1 MFHCKPTQGGNY
13 CINAF
18 NCPADTDDAP
28 NRLAQ
33 TFHIYGFNPKVM
45 SFSNVLGQGQAKHI
59 LSQALTHSRLS
70 HAYLFYGPDSIGK
83 KLMAVEFAKAL
94 NCLSSETDNPCG
106 NCDSCRKIEGRV
118 HPDFFYL
125 EPTKSTPTARE
136 AAIKIDE
143 IRELQKKLGFLPY
156 EAKAK
161 VTVVDQVDKMNLQA
175 CNAFLKT
182 LEEPPSSTVLILIT
196 SNIYKL
202 LPTMISRCQGIR
214 FNPLTPEHIRE
225 ILQKQEAPEWNPGE
239 IDLRVGRSQGQV
251 SRAMSE
257 EATQTSAYRREMI
270 GLIDQVSFKRVDLL
284 FQWSKAMNKGSEPL
298 PQILDEMTG
307 LLRDLMFI
315 KSGGNTGQL
324 FNTDLWAEL
333 EPVAR
338 RKPLP
343 HLLKMAEAVNQTQ
356 QALSGN
362 ANAQLALET
371 MLLGFCEAA

>member
-1 MFHCKPTQGGNY
+1 
-13 CINAF
+13 
-18 NCPADTDDAP
+18 
-28 NRLAQ
+28 
-33 TFHIYGFNPKVM
+33 M

-59 LSQALTHSRLS
+59 LSQALSHSRLS

-94 NCLSSETDNPCG
+94 NCLSSAPDNACG
-106 NCDSCRKIEGRV
+106 NCDSCRKIESRV
-118 HPDFFYL
+118 HPDFFFL

-161 VTVVDQVDKMNLQA
+161 VAVVDQVEKMNLQA

-214 FNPLTPEHIRE
+214 FNPLPPEHIRE

-251 SRAMSE
+251 SRALSE

-270 GLIDQVSFKRVDLL
+270 GLIDQVSFKRMDLL
-284 FQWSKAMNKGSEPL
+284 FQWSKAMSKGSEPL

-338 RKPLP
+338 RKPLS

-356 QALSGN
+356 YALSGN

-371 MLLGFCEAA
+371 MLLDFCEAA

>member
-1 MFHCKPTQGGNY
+1 
-13 CINAF
+13 
-18 NCPADTDDAP
+18 
-28 NRLAQ
+28 
-33 TFHIYGFNPKVM
+33 M

-59 LSQALTHSRLS
+59 LSQALSQSRLS

-83 KLMAVEFAKAL
+83 KLLAFEFAKAL
-94 NCLSSETDNPCG
+94 NCLSSKTDDACG
-106 NCDSCRKIEGRV
+106 TCDSCRKIGDRV
-118 HPDFFYL
+118 HPDFFFV

-143 IRELQKKLGFLPY
+143 IRELQKKLSFLPY

-161 VTVVDQVDKMNLQA
+161 VAVIDQVEKMNLQA

-196 SNIYKL
+196 SNIYKI

-214 FNPLTPEHIRE
+214 FNPLPPEAIRE
-225 ILQKQEAPEWNPGE
+225 ILKKQQEEEWSSGE

-251 SRAMSE
+251 SRALSE
-257 EATQTSAYRREMI
+257 EATQTSSYRSEMI
-270 GLIDQVSFKRVDLL
+270 GLIDHVSLKRMDLL
-284 FQWSKAMNKGSEPL
+284 FQWSKAMAKGSEPL
-298 PQILDEMTG
+298 TQILEEMMS
-307 LLRDLMFI
+307 LLRDLTFI
-315 KSGGNTGQL
+315 KSGGAPDQL
-324 FNTDLWAEL
+324 FNRDLLAEL

-338 RKPLP
+338 KKSLP

-356 QALSGN
+356 YALSGN

-371 MLLGFCEAA
+371 MLLDFCEAA

>member
-1 MFHCKPTQGGNY
+1 
-13 CINAF
+13 
-18 NCPADTDDAP
+18 
-28 NRLAQ
+28 
-33 TFHIYGFNPKVM
+33 M

-59 LSQALTHSRLS
+59 LSQALSHSRLS

-94 NCLSSETDNPCG
+94 NCLSSAPDNACG
-106 NCDSCRKIEGRV
+106 NCDSCRKIESRV
-118 HPDFFYL
+118 HPDFFFL

-161 VTVVDQVDKMNLQA
+161 VAVVDQVEKMNLQA

-251 SRAMSE
+251 SRALSE

-270 GLIDQVSFKRVDLL
+270 GLIDQVSFKRMDLL
-284 FQWSKAMNKGSEPL
+284 FQWSKAMSKGSEPL

-338 RKPLP
+338 RKPLS

-356 QALSGN
+356 YALSGN

-371 MLLGFCEAA
+371 MLLDFCEAA